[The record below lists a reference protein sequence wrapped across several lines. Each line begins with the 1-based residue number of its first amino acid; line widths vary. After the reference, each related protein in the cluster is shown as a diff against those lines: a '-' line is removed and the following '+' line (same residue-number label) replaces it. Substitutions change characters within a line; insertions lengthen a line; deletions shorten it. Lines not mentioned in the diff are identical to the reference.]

1 MNSKRKFL
9 IIITMFIFAFIFL
22 RVMNTL
28 YYNEL
33 SKDGFSK
40 EVEYTVEINNNGEV
54 NVDKDK
60 TETISNFIDED

>member
-9 IIITMFIFAFIFL
+9 IIITMFVFAFIFL

-40 EVEYTVEINNNGEV
+40 EVEYTVEINNDGEV